1 MGANQKIESAD
12 KRVETLAKKMLKTL
26 GEIDENQKDIV
37 KSLVEEA
44 AFMRVTLQ
52 NLRTAIS
59 VNGVVDTYQNGENQ
73 SGRKKSTEVDIY
85 NTMIKNYNATVKQ
98 IVDVVSKQPGR
109 GDANDGFEEFTAMR

>member
-1 MGANQKIESAD
+1 MGTNKKIESAD
-12 KRVETLAKKMLKTL
+12 KRVATLAKKMLKTL

-98 IVDVVSKQPGR
+98 IIDVVSKQPGR
-109 GDANDGFEEFTAMR
+109 GDVSDGFEEFTAMR

>member
-1 MGANQKIESAD
+1 MTTKQQAETAD
-12 KRVETLAKKMLKTL
+12 KRVAATAKKMLKAL
-26 GEIDENQKDIV
+26 GEIDENQLDIV

-59 VNGVVDTYQNGENQ
+59 VGGVIDTYQNGANQ
-73 SGRKKSTEVDIY
+73 SGRKKSAEVDIY

-98 IVDVVSKQPGR
+98 IIDVVSKQPGR
-109 GDANDGFEEFTAMR
+109 GDVSDGFEEFTAMR

>member
-1 MGANQKIESAD
+1 MATKQQAKTTD
-12 KRVETLAKKMLKTL
+12 KRVAATAKKMLKAL
-26 GEIDENQKDIV
+26 GEIDENQLDIV

-59 VNGVVDTYQNGENQ
+59 GGGVIDTYQNGENQ
-73 SGRKKSTEVDIY
+73 SGRKKSAEVDIY

-98 IVDVVSKQPGR
+98 ILDVVSKQPGR
-109 GDANDGFEEFTAMR
+109 GDVSDGFEEFTAMR

>member
-1 MGANQKIESAD
+1 MTTKRQAETVD
-12 KRVETLAKKMLKTL
+12 KRIAATAKKMLKAL
-26 GEIDENQKDIV
+26 GEIDENQLDIV

-59 VNGVVDTYQNGENQ
+59 INGVVDTYQNGENQ

-98 IVDVVSKQPGR
+98 IIDVVSKQPGR
-109 GDANDGFEEFTAMR
+109 GDVSDGFEEFTAMR

>member
-1 MGANQKIESAD
+1 MATKQQAGTAD
-12 KRVETLAKKMLKTL
+12 KRVAAAAKKMLKAL
-26 GEIDENQKDIV
+26 GEIDENQLDIV

-59 VNGVVDTYQNGENQ
+59 GGGVIDTYQNGENQ
-73 SGRKKSTEVDIY
+73 SGRKKSAEVDIY

-98 IVDVVSKQPGR
+98 ILDVVSKQPGR
-109 GDANDGFEEFTAMR
+109 GDVSDGFEEFTAMR

>member
-1 MGANQKIESAD
+1 MGANQKIEIAD
-12 KRVETLAKKMLKTL
+12 KRVETLAKKMLKTI

-98 IVDVVSKQPGR
+98 IIDVVSKQPGR
-109 GDANDGFEEFTAMR
+109 GDVSDGFEEFTAMR